1 MVSCLVGKDT
11 VRKCFRILVI
21 EQSAEKGCDT
31 MGKRY
36 DKSHNEA
43 GRRKQVIVRMNKSH
57 HIGVI
62 TISMLLIVGA
72 LASMIVLVSLA
83 EMEPWMEILL
93 CAAPVVPM
101 MILPLYYA
109 SWQITFN
116 ANGIHKRLFW
126 INAGSHSWAQVK
138 EVRST
143 FSYTEQ
149 EVISILFK
157 GGKTLH
163 FRMICE
169 NADKARKMILT
180 HSSIMD
186 K

>member
-1 MVSCLVGKDT
+1 
-11 VRKCFRILVI
+11 
-21 EQSAEKGCDT
+21 

-43 GRRKQVIVRMNKSH
+43 DRRKQVIVRMNKSH
-57 HIGVI
+57 CIGVI
-62 TISMLLIVGA
+62 TLSALLIVGA
-72 LASMIVLVSLA
+72 VASMIVLVSLA
-83 EMEPWMEILL
+83 EIELWMEILL

-138 EVRST
+138 EVRSA
-143 FSYTEQ
+143 FSCTEQ

-157 GGKTLH
+157 DGKTMR
-163 FRMICE
+163 FRMICD
-169 NADKARKMILT
+169 NAEKARKLILSY
-180 HSSIMD
+180 SSIID
-186 K
+186 KGR